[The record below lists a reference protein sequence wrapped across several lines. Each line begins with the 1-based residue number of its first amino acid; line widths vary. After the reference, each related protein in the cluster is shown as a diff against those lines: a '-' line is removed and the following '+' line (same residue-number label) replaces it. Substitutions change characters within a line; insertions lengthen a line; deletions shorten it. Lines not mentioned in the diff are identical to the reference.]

1 MKVVIETPKY
11 SFFKYNKQGSVFVK
25 EFLSPIPTIFNYGF
39 IQGSLADDGME
50 KDVVVIGP
58 RVPQGTILNV
68 HKFHGVVKF
77 MDDSLEDNKEIFC
90 MGGFFSKPVFYFY
103 FHLYATFKIFY
114 YLILKRKLAKCRFE
128 GISWYDYTIDNSN

>member
-11 SFFKYNKQGSVFVK
+11 SFFKYNKQGSRFVK

-39 IQGSLADDGME
+39 IEGSLADDGME

-68 HKFHGVVKF
+68 DSFHGVVKF
-77 MDDSLEDNKEIFC
+77 VDDSLKDNKEIVFT
-90 MGGFFSKPVFYFY
+90 GGFYSKPLFYFY
-103 FHLYATFKIFY
+103 FHLYATFKIAY
-114 YLILKRKLAKCRFE
+114 YLILKRKIAKCRFE
-128 GISWYDYTIDNSN
+128 GIVWYK